1 MKAIIDLIVG
11 EVSRI
16 NDSRLYYTFRDVFGY
31 FFEKLLYFV
40 PERMAIEVYD
50 QITDRL
56 MNFKH
61 KISHREDTFY
71 WVVTRKQLESMGPV
85 AKLLTEIYLKTW
97 YRVLK
102 VFGSE
107 VQEHIQDV
115 ASAQNSTRQSSR

>member
-1 MKAIIDLIVG
+1 
-11 EVSRI
+11 
-16 NDSRLYYTFRDVFGY
+16 
-31 FFEKLLYFV
+31 
-40 PERMAIEVYD
+40 MAIEVYD

-115 ASAQNSTRQSSR
+115 ASALNSTRQSSR